1 MGSLAPTSLLPC
13 TLVLLSLAPTGTPSM
28 CTAHRL
34 AFQGDVGRSGGPL
47 PLSVFLL

>member
-13 TLVLLSLAPTGTPSM
+13 TLVLLSLAPTGTPGM

-34 AFQGDVGRSGGPL
+34 AFQGDAQAAHCPS
-47 PLSVFLL
+47 LSFCSR